1 MSLLKS
7 VNTAVDAPEAVGIVK
22 RQSFWP
28 NLGSRDALV
37 FGMSSQNYPSKAV
50 PSDLSSL
57 VLFLK
62 TLVHERSGIQHVA
75 LRVEELEVLRH
86 RGPGGHV

>member
-1 MSLLKS
+1 M
-7 VNTAVDAPEAVGIVK
+7 
-22 RQSFWP
+22 
-28 NLGSRDALV
+28 
-37 FGMSSQNYPSKAV
+37 FGMSSQNNPSKAV

>member
-1 MSLLKS
+1 M
-7 VNTAVDAPEAVGIVK
+7 
-22 RQSFWP
+22 
-28 NLGSRDALV
+28 
-37 FGMSSQNYPSKAV
+37 FGMSSQNNPSKAV
-50 PSDLSSL
+50 TSDLSSL